1 MPTFKVTLAYDGTEF
16 VGWQRQASG
25 ESVQGVLEDA
35 ARQFDDR
42 DVAVVGAG
50 RTDAGVHALG
60 QVAVFTLENPIDAK
74 TLVRALNAKLPETVR
89 VLSACEVPA
98 AFNPRYDARAKT
110 YRYRIWNDPVP
121 SPFERRY
128 AWHVPAPLDAAAMD
142 AAARRLEGRHDF
154 AAFQAAGS
162 DVETTERTIVSSG
175 VVTLSSSQLSTTE
188 DTADTEGGTSPIADR
203 AIADRRLPVPR
214 VLRRG
219 DSLIRGG
226 ELIAYEVTGDG
237 FLRHMVRAVVGTLV
251 EIGRGRRPVEWIDE
265 VIASHDRAAAGPTVP
280 AAGLFLVRVDF

>member
-1 MPTFKVTLAYDGTEF
+1 MSAFKIILAYDGTDF

-42 DVAVVGAG
+42 DVTVVGAG

-60 QVAVFTLENPIDAK
+60 QVAAFTLENPIDAE

-89 VLSACEVPA
+89 VLSACQVRS
-98 AFNPRYDARAKT
+98 AFSPRHDARAKT
-110 YRYRIWNDPVP
+110 YRYRIWNDPVL

-128 AWHVPAPLDAAAMD
+128 AWHLPVALDAAAMD

-162 DVETTERTIVSSG
+162 DVETTERTI
-175 VVTLSSSQLSTTE
+175 LSSL
-188 DTADTEGGTSPIADR
+188 
-203 AIADRRLPVPR
+203 
-214 VLRRG
+214 VLRQAQDER
-219 DSLIRGG
+219 
-226 ELIAYEVTGDG
+226 
-237 FLRHMVRAVVGTLV
+237 LREQTQ
-251 EIGRGRRPVEWIDE
+251 DE
-265 VIASHDRAAAGPTVP
+265 
-280 AAGLFLVRVDF
+280 